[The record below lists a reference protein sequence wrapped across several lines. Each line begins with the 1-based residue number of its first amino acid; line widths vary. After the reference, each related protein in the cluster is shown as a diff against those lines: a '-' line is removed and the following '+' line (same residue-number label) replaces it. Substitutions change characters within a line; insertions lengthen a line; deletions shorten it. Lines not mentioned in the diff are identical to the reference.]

1 MREGKIDKILS
12 VLFDRHIFLL
22 LKTYDVLLGN
32 DPKETSVTS
41 NESRP

>member
-1 MREGKIDKILS
+1 MREGKILS
-12 VLFDRHIFLL
+12 VLFDKHYLL
-22 LKTYDVLLGN
+22 SLKTYDVLLGN